1 MGASKGRVAP
11 KMRQAALNLPSE
23 PAPDYRGE
31 LLSVGIT
38 SAVLGALGGSV
49 AAAMLLTPKGSAEA
63 FRNGQQEA
71 AQNFELEKA
80 ELESKYQDE
89 VEKLKKKAGVAP
101 APPTI
106 DPEMQKE
113 NDFLKGELASK
124 EAIVK
129 KSAEDLQKITE
140 ERDTL
145 KQSYEQSS
153 KDLKQVTEQFTQLQ
167 QSQQAKSD
175 PNLQKQLEE
184 KAKEL
189 SDVSAQAEQRRQAL
203 QDKENQYTQLEQQ
216 HVAIVQELEGYK
228 STVPGLEETIRTHEG
243 TIGERDNTIAGLEKR
258 ITELEEHISDLDS
271 QLGNAKST
279 NTTLSSEAKDVDG
292 QRAEAASALA
302 RVRAELDQAKG
313 REQELTRQLNELE
326 TKKQEA
332 IDTAVK
338 NAVEETS
345 VQLDDTIKK
354 LEEQLGSAIQSS
366 SKVVTQHY
374 AKAAR
379 ENLGGIQLRET
390 LGKGWFTLGDVSE
403 KDFADYI
410 STATKGLFDPLKEQV
425 LVSGTKEG
433 KSLLGEWE
441 EKSNEIMD
449 QLRSGAI
456 DKEQFWKQKS
466 LAHSQHIR
474 RRTKFLN
481 EVDAIIGDLQ
491 TGYVYE
497 SRKIAS
503 DFYTEYLNSDPGKR
517 YKVVQ
522 VYGKKFRDQY
532 QEMKKKVF
540 AIQTDIQ
547 KDPTLNLGG
556 FFDPEGEP
564 DVKLNETALSTY
576 FSNAE
581 AYTASLLGKKKRGKR

>member
-1 MGASKGRVAP
+1 
-11 KMRQAALNLPSE
+11 MRQAALNLPSE

-71 AQNFELEKA
+71 AQKFELEKA

-101 APPTI
+101 APVV

-113 NDFLKGELASK
+113 NDRLKGELASK
-124 EAIVK
+124 EAIVNE
-129 KSAEDLQKITE
+129 SAEKLAALTKE
-140 ERDTL
+140 HETL
-145 KQSYEQSS
+145 KQSSDKVNTDLQKVTEEFNQLQESS
-153 KDLKQVTEQFTQLQ
+153 KTA
-167 QSQQAKSD
+167 AKPD
-175 PNLQKQLEE
+175 PDLQKQLEK

-189 SDVSAQAEQRRQAL
+189 SDVSAQAEQRRKAL
-203 QDKENQYTQLEQQ
+203 EDKTSEFTRLKQQ
-216 HVAIVQELEGYK
+216 HEAIVQELERYK